1 MIISSSKPFEEV
13 LASLKGID
21 NIFVIGCNVCAARL
35 RLGGE
40 PEVLAMCDKLKT
52 SGKNVVGWIIPTAAC
67 SIRSSAAL
75 IEKNPAILKADAI
88 LVMACGSGTSV
99 VSRLVK
105 VPVYPSNN
113 TDSLGGRSGE
123 EVLPHLCA
131 MCGAC
136 NIQDFGGIC
145 PKANCPKGLLNGP
158 CGGSVSGKCEVD
170 PEKDCAWELI
180 YRQLEN
186 TGRLELLE
194 KIIEPRSYSFI

>member
-1 MIISSSKPFEEV
+1 MIISSSKPFDEI
-13 LASLKGID
+13 LAALEGID

-35 RLGGE
+35 HVGGE
-40 PEVLAMCDKLKT
+40 PEVLVMCEKLKEA
-52 SGKNVVGWIIPTAAC
+52 GKRVVGWVLPTAAC
-67 SIRSSAAL
+67 SIRSYETL
-75 IEKNPAILKADAI
+75 VEKDPNIQTADAI

-99 VSRLVK
+99 VSRLAD

-123 EVLPHLCA
+123 QVLPQLCQ

-136 NIQDFGGIC
+136 NIQEFGGIC

-158 CGGSVSGKCEVD
+158 CGGSMFGKCEVD
-170 PEKDCAWELI
+170 PEKECAWELI
-180 YRQLEN
+180 YRQLEK

-194 KIIEPRSYSFI
+194 KVIEPRKYSR

>member
-1 MIISSSKPFEEV
+1 MIISSSKTFDEV
-13 LASLKGID
+13 LASLEDID

-35 RLGGE
+35 HVGGE
-40 PEVLAMCDKLKT
+40 PEVLAMCGKLKEA
-52 SGKNVVGWIIPTAAC
+52 GKHVVGWILPTAAC
-67 SIRSSAAL
+67 SIRSYETL
-75 IEKNPAILKADAI
+75 VEKGPDIQKADAI

-99 VSRLVK
+99 VSRLVD

-123 EVLPHLCA
+123 QVLPQLCE

-136 NIQDFGGIC
+136 NIQEFGGIC

-158 CGGSVSGKCEVD
+158 CGGSILGKCEVE

-180 YRQLEN
+180 YRQLEK

-194 KIIEPRSYSFI
+194 KIIEPRKYS